1 MESEILWTL
10 AAIGGLIVLSGFF
23 SGSETAL
30 TAASR
35 ARLHQAEKSGDS
47 RAATVNRLRDNPD
60 RLIGTILLGNNLVN
74 ILASALAT
82 NLLVQMYGPEGVAL
96 ATVAM
101 TLTLLV
107 FAEVLPKT
115 VAFSRPYRLA
125 RLVAPLM
132 LPLVW
137 LLAPFSR
144 AVNLV
149 VLGILKVLGLEE
161 RDRVRA
167 ITEEELRGA
176 IDLHRGEDLIV
187 RHERLML
194 QNILDLEEVEVGE
207 IMTHRTDVV
216 MIDADGPADKIVSQ
230 VASSRH
236 TRIPVYRG
244 TPDNIIGI
252 LHAKALM
259 GEVWARQGN
268 TTGLDIAKL
277 ASKPWFVPDSSNLF
291 KQLEAFRQRREH
303 FAVVVDEYGAFE
315 GVVTLEDILEEIVG
329 DIIDEYD
336 TTQTEIRPQPD
347 GSYLVLGS
355 TTLRDLNRHFEWS
368 LPDEDATTIAGLLL
382 HEARQIPEVGQVFE
396 FHGLSVEVMRRRGN
410 QITAL
415 RLTELLEP
423 RRQADDEP
431 AAD

>member
-1 MESEILWTL
+1 M
-10 AAIGGLIVLSGFF
+10 
-23 SGSETAL
+23 
-30 TAASR
+30 
-35 ARLHQAEKSGDS
+35 
-47 RAATVNRLRDNPD
+47 
-60 RLIGTILLGNNLVN
+60 
-74 ILASALAT
+74 
-82 NLLVQMYGPEGVAL
+82 
-96 ATVAM
+96 
-101 TLTLLV
+101 
-107 FAEVLPKT
+107 
-115 VAFSRPYRLA
+115 
-125 RLVAPLM
+125 
-132 LPLVW
+132 
-137 LLAPFSR
+137 
-144 AVNLV
+144 
-149 VLGILKVLGLEE
+149 
-161 RDRVRA
+161 
-167 ITEEELRGA
+167 
-176 IDLHRGEDLIV
+176 
-187 RHERLML
+187 
-194 QNILDLEEVEVGE
+194 
-207 IMTHRTDVV
+207 
-216 MIDADGPADKIVSQ
+216 
-230 VASSRH
+230 
-236 TRIPVYRG
+236 
-244 TPDNIIGI
+244 
-252 LHAKALM
+252 
-259 GEVWARQGN
+259 
-268 TTGLDIAKL
+268 
-277 ASKPWFVPDSSNLF
+277 PDSSNLF